1 MCVVLYGA
9 VEHWL
14 SGALVN
20 VGDDDDDDDVARRA
34 DRDGTTRDPD
44 TALT

>member
-14 SGALVN
+14 SGGLVN
-20 VGDDDDDDDVARRA
+20 VGDDDDDDNQRA
-34 DRDGTTRDPD
+34 LDQPPP
-44 TALT
+44 AV